1 MVARGPQPSGDPP
14 PTAPRAARARVR
26 RIRFQKRLCASGMA
40 AADRGMLEASALI
53 QVFGGGRE
61 GGGIDRSSIG
71 RGCCACMGRMGSE
84 LGMSAMNSSLCMHMG
99 WAYWHGELTQITG
112 NSVHGCWAPPRWDA
126 RNCSRR
132 GSDGCETRAG

>member
-1 MVARGPQPSGDPP
+1 MMVARGPQPSGDPP

-61 GGGIDRSSIG
+61 GASIDHRSGGG
-71 RGCCACMGRMGSE
+71 VVHAWGGWGVNLAC
-84 LGMSAMNSSLCMHMG
+84 
-99 WAYWHGELTQITG
+99 
-112 NSVHGCWAPPRWDA
+112 
-126 RNCSRR
+126 RR
-132 GSDGCETRAG
+132 

>member
-61 GGGIDRSSIG
+61 GHRSIG
-71 RGCCACMGRMGSE
+71 RGCCAC
-84 LGMSAMNSSLCMHMG
+84 N
-99 WAYWHGELTQITG
+99 HGE
-112 NSVHGCWAPPRWDA
+112 
-126 RNCSRR
+126 
-132 GSDGCETRAG
+132 DGE

>member
-53 QVFGGGRE
+53 QVFGGG
-61 GGGIDRSSIG
+61 GIDRSG
-71 RGCCACMGRMGSE
+71 GGVVHATMGRMGSE
-84 LGMSAMNSSLCMHMG
+84 LGMSVMNSSLCMHMG
-99 WAYWHGELTQITG
+99 WAYWHGELTQIKG